1 MTSRRDLKKRLISE
15 GLSEREFRLVELLEE
30 ILERFR
36 WMQVLGYAS
45 NFLLREKL
53 KISDEE
59 RDRVLKAAAQ
69 TVENDGLLTDW
80 RDRLAQL
87 KEDLGGSRREMKR
100 EIRKEKGGAAGASS

>member
-15 GLSEREFRLVELLEE
+15 GLSERELRLVELLEE

-36 WMQVLGYAS
+36 WMQVLGYAN

-59 RDRVLKAAAQ
+59 RDRVLKAATQA
-69 TVENDGLLTDW
+69 VEKDGTLAGW

-87 KEDLGGSRREMKR
+87 KEDVVGSRREIKR
-100 EIRKEKGGAAGASS
+100 EIRKGKEGAAGG